1 MMLKKNQFT
10 IKNFIALLALLS
22 LTSLPTIA
30 QNHVTHIPLNGKIV
44 TISNWLVANPL
55 PSTFALDGIKSG
67 QMLDGFSKDFLTS
80 IGGEQSPK
88 IKVNEKFNTPDGKNS
103 SFFQHTWKSF
113 YLDLTDLFG
122 KPSDVFTYLYA
133 ELESDESQDVYLHIG
148 TNDAGKV
155 WFNGELVIQYLEGRG
170 AEPSQNVA
178 RINLK
183 KGKNTILLKIDQLG
197 GGWGAFAQIYSLSEH
212 KVFEGEKDLLI
223 SKSSKI
229 ATIIETKVI
238 CKELNRYIGWPTI
251 AKTSSGELV
260 SVFSGNR
267 DGHVCPFGIN
277 ELIRSNDNGKTWSD
291 PVTINNTPLDD
302 RDAGIIETK
311 KGTWVVSW
319 FTSLAFEGE
328 QNYAEHP
335 EWKRHS
341 EKLSDETKEKWLG
354 NWIRRSTDKGKTW
367 GEPIKQLVTAPHGP
381 IELKDGRLLYVGT
394 ANINGQK
401 KMAVEESSDDGVSW
415 QILST
420 INIPDDELIAP
431 YSEPHV
437 VEMPDGKL
445 YAMFRYNPDDKTK
458 AFLRQS
464 ESYDGGKT
472 WSETSKT
479 KIWGYPPHLLLLK
492 NGWLLVSYGVR
503 KIPYSERAAI
513 SKDGGKTWNIE
524 NEIVLSLS
532 DSGDLGYPASVQLDD
547 GSILTIYYQI
557 DKEGE
562 KTSLMQTHWKLK
574 DYKE

>member
-1 MMLKKNQFT
+1 MLKKNQFEVKT
-10 IKNFIALLALLS
+10 FLVLFVLLLL
-22 LTSLPTIA
+22 TYGTTIA
-30 QNHVTHIPLNGKIV
+30 QNHVTQIPLDGKIE
-44 TISNWLVANPL
+44 TISNWLVSKPL
-55 PSTFALDGIKSG
+55 PSTFKLDGIESNE
-67 QMLDGFSKDFLTS
+67 MIDGFSKDFLTS
-80 IGGEQSPK
+80 IGGEESPK
-88 IKVNEKFNTPDGKNS
+88 IKANKKFNTPDGKSS
-103 SFFQHTWKSF
+103 SFSQHTWKSF

-122 KPSDVFTYLYA
+122 KPSDVFTYLFA

-155 WFNGELVIQYLEGRG
+155 WLNGELVIQYLEGRG

-197 GGWGAFAQIYSLSEH
+197 GGWGAFAQIYSLSEQ
-212 KVFEGEKDLLI
+212 KKYDGKKDKLI
-223 SKSSKI
+223 SRSAKV

-238 CKELNRYIGWPTI
+238 CKEPNRYIGWPTI

-267 DGHVCPFGIN
+267 DGHVCPFGID
-277 ELIRSNDNGKTWSD
+277 ELIRSNDNGKTWSE
-291 PVTINNTPLDD
+291 PETINNTPLDD

-311 KGTWVVSW
+311 LGTWVISW
-319 FTSLAFEGE
+319 FTSLAFDSE

-341 EKLSDETKEKWLG
+341 EKLSDETKKKWLG

-367 GEPIKQLVTAPHGP
+367 GDPIRQLVTAPHGP

-394 ANINGQK
+394 ADINGEK
-401 KMAVEESSDDGVSW
+401 KLAVEESKDDGVSW
-415 QILST
+415 QLLST
-420 INIPDDELIAP
+420 INIPDNESMPP

-445 YAMFRYNPDDKTK
+445 LAMFRFNPDDKTK
-458 AFLRQS
+458 AYLRQS
-464 ESYDGGKT
+464 ESNDGGKT
-472 WSETSKT
+472 WTTTHKT
-479 KIWGYPPHLLLLK
+479 KIWGYPPHLILLK
-492 NGWLLVSYGVR
+492 NGWLLASYGVR
-503 KIPYSERAAI
+503 KIPYSERACI
-513 SKDGGKTWNIE
+513 SKDGGKTWDIE